1 MKTMSGWGKM
11 TSIRA
16 VAAFLVLGLAFAAC
30 DEAGPAEVRDDAE
43 EFPLRETWSSS
54 VAPIGTATLQ
64 ASVTI
69 NEYFGSRMVAV
80 VNVTGAAPNAAY
92 QWRMYR
98 GGDCTVNVAATNGT
112 SGDGLFLFATVQS
125 YPDIVADA
133 TGAATVTREI
143 AGSLDSLGA
152 YSLRVRPSQAA
163 TNWNGL
169 SPIAC
174 GDLERS

>member
-1 MKTMSGWGKM
+1 MCLSL
-11 TSIRA
+11 
-16 VAAFLVLGLAFAAC
+16 AATFAAC
-30 DEAGPAEVRDDAE
+30 DNAGPAEVRDGAGDFE
-43 EFPLRETWSSS
+43 VRETWSAA
-54 VAPIGTATLQ
+54 VTPVGTATLQ
-64 ASVTI
+64 ASVTVT
-69 NEYFGSRMVAV
+69 EYFGSRMQAV
-80 VNVTGAAPNAAY
+80 VTVTGATPNAVY

-98 GGDCTVNVAATNGT
+98 GGDCSVNVAATNSTAGN
-112 SGDGLFLFATVQS
+112 GLFLFATVPS

-133 TGAATVTREI
+133 TGAATITRSI

-152 YSLRVRPSQAA
+152 YSVRVRPSQSA